1 MRHVVFLGLLLMA
14 STTASGQTSSGQTP
28 SGQTSSGKP
37 VLDAVT
43 SDPATIGWMQG
54 SPPAPDKR
62 IDSAT
67 GDHLRFPMTRWSFS
81 HMREFMPTQRVSR
94 GPGEVS
100 GFPHALRDD
109 IDAVTFAPIGGGA
122 AMSWRQSL
130 DANFTDSILVLH
142 KGRVVY
148 ERYFGVSAPATRHIA
163 FSVTK
168 SFVGTLAEML
178 IAEGKLDEAAPVSR
192 YLPELAE
199 SGFGNATVR
208 QVADMTTALDYS
220 EDYTDAG
227 AGIADLVRANG
238 YSPRP
243 PGYAGPRNIYAY
255 LPTVKASGP
264 HGAAFNYRTVNTE
277 VLGWL
282 VARASG
288 QRLADVLSERLW
300 QPLGMACDADWIAA
314 DPTDAPFSGGGLNPC
329 LADLARFGEAMRNG
343 GRVGAKADE
352 RQIIPAAV
360 VARIAAGGRRDDFA
374 KADYPLLPGWSYR
387 SQWWVSHNSHG
398 AYTARGIHGQAI
410 YIDPKAEMVIA
421 RFGSHPVAA
430 NSAFDAT
437 SLPAFHALAKHL
449 MAHP

>member
-1 MRHVVFLGLLLMA
+1 MRHVLFVGLLLM
-14 STTASGQTSSGQTP
+14 TAATAAVTPVSAQTP
-28 SGQTSSGKP
+28 SGKP

-43 SDPATIGWMQG
+43 SDPVTMGWTQG
-54 SPPAPDKR
+54 QPPAPDKR
-62 IDSAT
+62 IERAT

-81 HMREFMPTQRVSR
+81 HMREFVPTQRVSR
-94 GPGEVS
+94 GDGKVRA
-100 GFPHALRDD
+100 FPRALRDD
-109 IDAVTFAPIGGGA
+109 IDAVSFVPIGGGA

-142 KGRVVY
+142 QGRVVY
-148 ERYFGVSAPATRHIA
+148 ERYFGVGAPDTRHIA

-178 IAEGKLDEAAPVSR
+178 IAEGKLDETAPVAR
-192 YLPELAE
+192 YLPELAG

-208 QVADMTTALDYS
+208 QVADMTTAIDYS

-243 PGYAGPRNIYAY
+243 PDYAGPRDIHAY

-264 HGAAFNYRTVNTE
+264 HGAAFTYRTVNTE

-288 QRLADVLSERLW
+288 QRLADVLSQRLW

-314 DPTDAPFSGGGLNPC
+314 DPTGAPFAGGGLNPC

-343 GRVGAKADE
+343 GKADGT
-352 RQIIPAAV
+352 QVIPAAV
-360 VARIAAGGRRDDFA
+360 VARIAQGGKREDFA
-374 KADYPLLPGWSYR
+374 RAHYPLLPGWSYR
-387 SQWWVSHNSHG
+387 SQWWVTHNSHG
-398 AYTARGIHGQAI
+398 AYSARGIHGQAI
-410 YIDPKAEMVIA
+410 YIDPAAQMVIA

-430 NSAFDAT
+430 NSAFDPT
-437 SLPAFHALAKHL
+437 SLPAFHALAEHL
-449 MAHP
+449 MAQP

>member
-1 MRHVVFLGLLLMA
+1 MRHVLFLGFLLMA
-14 STTASGQTSSGQTP
+14 VTTAAVTPASAQTP
-28 SGQTSSGKP
+28 SGKP

-43 SDPATIGWMQG
+43 SDPATMGWMQG
-54 SPPAPDKR
+54 SPPAPEKR
-62 IDSAT
+62 IESAT

-81 HMREFMPTQRVSR
+81 HMREFVPTQRVSR
-94 GPGEVS
+94 GPGAVS
-100 GFPHALRDD
+100 VLPRALRDD
-109 IDAVTFAPIGGGA
+109 IDAVMFTPLGGGA

-148 ERYFGVSAPATRHIA
+148 ERYFGVSAPDTRHIA

-168 SFVGTLAEML
+168 SFVGTLLDML

-192 YLPELAE
+192 YLPELAD
-199 SGFGNATVR
+199 SGFGSATVR

-220 EDYTDAG
+220 EDYTDQG

-243 PGYAGPRNIYAY
+243 PGYAGPRDIYTY
-255 LPTVKASGP
+255 LPTVKTNGQ
-264 HGAAFNYRTVNTE
+264 HGAAFSYRTVNTE

-314 DPTDAPFSGGGLNPC
+314 DSTDAPFAGGGLNPC
-329 LADLARFGEAMRNG
+329 LADLARFGEVMRNG
-343 GRVGAKADE
+343 GQMGGK
-352 RQIIPAAV
+352 QIIPAAV
-360 VARIAAGGRRDDFA
+360 VARIAAGGRREDFS

-398 AYTARGIHGQAI
+398 AYTARGVHGQAI

-430 NSAFDAT
+430 NGAFDAT

-449 MAHP
+449 MANP

>member
-1 MRHVVFLGLLLMA
+1 MRLGHLLGVLLMA
-14 STTASGQTSSGQTP
+14 STATAAVAPALAQTP
-28 SGQTSSGKP
+28 SGKA

-43 SDPATIGWMQG
+43 SDPATMGWMEG
-54 SPPAPDKR
+54 APPAPDKR
-62 IDSAT
+62 IERAT

-81 HMREFMPTQRVSR
+81 HMREFVPTQRVSR
-94 GPGEVS
+94 GPGEVRV
-100 GFPHALRDD
+100 FPRALRDD
-109 IDAVTFAPIGGGA
+109 IDAITFTPLGGGA

-130 DANFTDSILVLH
+130 DVNFTDSILVLH

-148 ERYFGVSAPATRHIA
+148 ERYFGVSAADTRHIA

-178 IAEGKLDEAAPVSR
+178 IAEGKLDETAPVSR
-192 YLPELAE
+192 YLPELGD

-208 QVADMTTALDYS
+208 QVADMTTAIDYS
-220 EDYTDAG
+220 EDYTDTG
-227 AGIADLVRANG
+227 AGIADLARANG

-243 PGYAGPRNIYAY
+243 PGYAGPRDIHAY
-255 LPTVKASGP
+255 LPTVKAGGP
-264 HGAAFNYRTVNTE
+264 HGAAFTYRTVNTE

-282 VARASG
+282 VARAEG
-288 QRLADVLSERLW
+288 KRLADVLSERLW

-314 DPTDAPFSGGGLNPC
+314 DPTGAPFAGGGLNPC
-329 LADLARFGEAMRNG
+329 LGDLARFGEALRNG

-352 RQIIPAAV
+352 RQVIPAAV
-360 VARIAAGGRRDDFA
+360 VARIAAGGRREDFPR
-374 KADYPLLPGWSYR
+374 ADYPLLPGWSYR
-387 SQWWVSHNSHG
+387 SQWWVSHNPHG

-410 YIDPKAEMVIA
+410 YIDPTAQMVIA

-430 NSAFDAT
+430 NSAFDPT
-437 SLPAFHALAKHL
+437 SLPAFHALAEHL

>member
-14 STTASGQTSSGQTP
+14 STTA

-109 IDAVTFAPIGGGA
+109 IDAVTFTPIGGGA

-243 PGYAGPRNIYAY
+243 PGYAGPRDIYAY